1 MFTRYELLTIG
12 LGRVLMKQF
21 RYISDDPTLTDKAFD
36 EEGFFKSGDCAE
48 LVGDSYVLHGRA
60 NIDGLKTLLNIP
72 TPTF

>member
-1 MFTRYELLTIG
+1 MNYWQWAKKSINK
-12 LGRVLMKQF
+12 VI

-60 NIDGLKTLLNIP
+60 NIDGL
-72 TPTF
+72 

>member
-1 MFTRYELLTIG
+1 MNYWQWAKKSINKG
-12 LGRVLMKQF
+12 I

-60 NIDGLKTLLNIP
+60 NIDGL
-72 TPTF
+72 